1 MKTMRLWII
10 ALMILVSLCG
20 CSSNQEAPTSEVSA
34 TSSNM
39 SENDSDISLSVGETT
54 SELTTSE
61 TTSSEPTSSPE
72 EKSTTQS
79 TASQKGTEQPKTANS
94 SSGNS
99 SNQSENR
106 QTTQSTASQKATETP
121 TTTNSSSGNSSN
133 PTTSK
138 EQEKPASSKPEEKP
152 KSAFSKPYDIGTM
165 KSDLIS
171 YGTSIGM
178 THITKFSEDFGGGE
192 ITPTGTTWFP
202 PVETWHYGS
211 NSADKLKQDICYD
224 IQNWKSKGESTY
236 TLWFEKDSSHAGE
249 YIIYVIIG

>member
-1 MKTMRLWII
+1 MKAMRLWII
-10 ALMILVSLCG
+10 ALMLLVSLCG
-20 CSSNQEAPTSEVSA
+20 CSSNQVPTSEVSEI
-34 TSSNM
+34 SSNV
-39 SENDSDISLSVGETT
+39 SENDSDISLSDGETSAFTT
-54 SELTTSE
+54 SEA
-61 TTSSEPTSSPE
+61 TSSEPTISTE
-72 EKSTTQS
+72 EKSSTQS
-79 TASQKGTEQPKTANS
+79 TASQKVA
-94 SSGNS
+94 
-99 SNQSENR
+99 
-106 QTTQSTASQKATETP
+106 ETP
-121 TTTNSSSGNSSN
+121 ITTNSSSGNSTN

-152 KSAFSKPYDIGTM
+152 KSAFAKPYDTGTM

-192 ITPTGTTWFP
+192 ITPTGTTWLP

-224 IQNWKSKGESTY
+224 IKNWKSKGESTY